1 MNKDVYITSKRCRRR
16 RPLRGKCCVSCMS
29 TVQDSICDENVV
41 SEKSFPKMNDICYRP
56 MFPNAKFVAFCGY
69 FFVHSHFPPLF
80 LPSPLL
86 SLLLPSPISATIL
99 KDHFYRSFN
108 ATFGKIGFMSSDDVV
123 IQLMKTKCL
132 PSLYYGT
139 DVCPV
144 KKSQLQSFEFVIS
157 SSFRKIFNIKTQDLV
172 GPSDV

>member
-1 MNKDVYITSKRCRRR
+1 
-16 RPLRGKCCVSCMS
+16 
-29 TVQDSICDENVV
+29 
-41 SEKSFPKMNDICYRP
+41 
-56 MFPNAKFVAFCGY
+56 
-69 FFVHSHFPPLF
+69 
-80 LPSPLL
+80 
-86 SLLLPSPISATIL
+86 
-99 KDHFYRSFN
+99 
-108 ATFGKIGFMSSDDVV
+108 MSSDDVV